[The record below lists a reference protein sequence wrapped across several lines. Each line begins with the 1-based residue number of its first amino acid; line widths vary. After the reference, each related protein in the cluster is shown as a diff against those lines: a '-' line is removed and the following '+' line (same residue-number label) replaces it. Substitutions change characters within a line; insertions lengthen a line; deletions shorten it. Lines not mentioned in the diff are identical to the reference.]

1 MRVYTKTGDKGKTSL
16 YDSKRVFKD
25 SIRVE
30 SYGTIDELNSYLGLT
45 KNFIEDEKM
54 HKLIHG
60 IQRKLFDVA
69 AELATEDKS
78 KLKFEMTEE
87 DVKFLENKIDEYLDM
102 VKTPDH
108 FIIPGAGKAAGFMHV
123 SRTICRRAER
133 RIISLAREADVNEHL
148 LKYVNRLSDLLYSLS
163 RYIEDEFEEVEFNN

>member
-45 KNFIEDEKM
+45 KNFIEDK
-54 HKLIHG
+54 KVYDLLNK

-78 KLKFEMTEE
+78 KLKFEMTEDE
-87 DVKFLENKIDEYLDM
+87 VIFLENKIDEYLDM
-102 VKTPDH
+102 VETPDY
-108 FIIPGAGKAAGFMHV
+108 FIIPGAGKAAGLLHV

-133 RIISLAREADVNEHL
+133 RIITLAREADVNEHL

-163 RYIEDEFEEVEFNN
+163 RYIEDGYEEVDFNN

>member
-45 KNFIEDEKM
+45 KNFIEDEDIYN
-54 HKLIHG
+54 LIHE

-78 KLKFEMTEE
+78 KLKFEMTEDE
-87 DVKFLENKIDEYLDM
+87 VVFLENKIDEYLDQ
-102 VKTPDH
+102 VETPDH
-108 FIIPGAGKAAGFMHV
+108 FIIPGAGKAAGFLHI

-133 RIISLAREADVNEHL
+133 RIITLAREADVNKHL

-163 RYIEDEFEEVEFNN
+163 RYIEDGYEEVKFNK

>member
-45 KNFIEDEKM
+45 KNFIEDEDIYN
-54 HKLIHG
+54 LIHE

-69 AELATEDKS
+69 AELATE
-78 KLKFEMTEE
+78 E
-87 DVKFLENKIDEYLDM
+87 VVFLENKIDEYLDQ
-102 VKTPDH
+102 VETPDH
-108 FIIPGAGKAAGFMHV
+108 FIIPGAGKAAGFLHI

-133 RIISLAREADVNEHL
+133 RIITLAREADVNEHL

-163 RYIEDEFEEVEFNN
+163 RYIEDGYEEVKFNK

>member
-45 KNFIEDEKM
+45 KNFIEDEKVYDLL
-54 HKLIHG
+54 HK

-69 AELATEDKS
+69 AELATEDKL
-78 KLKFEMTEE
+78 KLKFEMTEDE
-87 DVKFLENKIDEYLDM
+87 VVFLENKIDEYLDK

-108 FIIPGAGKAAGFMHV
+108 FIIPGAGKAAGFLHV

-133 RIISLAREADVNEHL
+133 RIITLAREADVNEHL

-163 RYIEDEFEEVEFNN
+163 RYIEDGYEEVQFNK

>member
-45 KNFIEDEKM
+45 KNFIEDEKT
-54 HKLIHG
+54 HKLIHN

-78 KLKFEMTEE
+78 KLKLEMVEE
-87 DVKFLENKIDEYLDM
+87 DVKFLESKIDEYLDM

-148 LKYVNRLSDLLYSLS
+148 LKYVNRLSDLLYSLG
-163 RYIEDEFEEVEFNN
+163 RYLEDEFEEVEFDK